1 MCDFVGDFL
10 DDVGDFVRDV
20 VDVVVDVVE
29 DVVGWLIPQPEIPE
43 FGDDFAEQQAQ
54 GILVNKFRA
63 NASIPVVYG
72 TRKVGGNV
80 VFLETSGT
88 DNQYLYMA
96 LVLSEGE
103 INSVETL
110 FVNENQVTL
119 SGALTDGTQRT
130 VASSDS
136 NFFAD
141 SSLITVEAHL
151 GTDSQSA
158 STLLS
163 TLTSW
168 TSSHR
173 LRGLAYLALRF
184 EWNADK
190 FGSLPKVQAIIKG
203 RKVYNPNLDGTVT
216 GGSGSHRADTSTTW
230 ELSLIHI

>member
-110 FVNENQVTL
+110 FVTK
-119 SGALTDGTQRT
+119 T
-130 VASSDS
+130 
-136 NFFAD
+136 
-141 SSLITVEAHL
+141 
-151 GTDSQSA
+151 
-158 STLLS
+158 
-163 TLTSW
+163 
-168 TSSHR
+168 
-173 LRGLAYLALRF
+173 
-184 EWNADK
+184 K
-190 FGSLPKVQAIIKG
+190 
-203 RKVYNPNLDGTVT
+203 
-216 GGSGSHRADTSTTW
+216 
-230 ELSLIHI
+230 